1 MRPHQRG
8 DNLQPQSLG
17 KPVTGILITH
27 SDYPESQEL
36 CHVSLSLEPLL
47 PTGIAKLFPEPHPMV
62 KPCRNYPLLG
72 PLKSAS
78 VLSLGHAFVSRTLL
92 MYSFKFPNLWCE
104 VLVIILILCVCLFYF
119 GLWWVFFAASRF
131 SLVAASGGCPS
142 WQGRAFSLWWPL
154 LLQGTGSR
162 HTGSV
167 TVAHD

>member
-1 MRPHQRG
+1 MLTPSPLNSLPLTTCLSWQHLQGVKMRPHQRG

-62 KPCRNYPLLG
+62 KPCHNYPLLG

-78 VLSLGHAFVSRTLL
+78 VLSLGHAFVSRTLF

-119 GLWWVFFAASRF
+119 GLW
-131 SLVAASGGCPS
+131 
-142 WQGRAFSLWWPL
+142 
-154 LLQGTGSR
+154 
-162 HTGSV
+162 
-167 TVAHD
+167 